1 MTVRAGGEAGGHCE
15 ERGGR
20 RRRRARPVHDRQVA
34 HQRRVE
40 GDGAG
45 PLCGGQHGD
54 RLGHHRR
61 PGTGQHQREDRLP
74 LACLDRDKGTQ
85 PFPAEGGLEQP
96 APGAARRGHDQRD
109 VRQAP
114 RPQRAGRGGRARR
127 EYRNQ
132 LLPAERDGHQAV
144 GGTAGVRDAHLRGA
158 GPHLLGQFVG
168 IARRGDV
175 HRDRRVG
182 LPVGAEQRGQR
193 VGRQGGQRGQVK
205 TPSAQLVDLG
215 GDLAGRVDLAQH
227 RPGRADQRRP
237 GVRQLHSPAQPVE
250 QRAAELGLQ
259 LGDRLGQGGLGNV
272 HRLRGAGE
280 PGVLDHGEEQAQPP
294 DVERRHPVTGRCR
307 HVRTRPSCS

>member
-1 MTVRAGGEAGGHCE
+1 
-15 ERGGR
+15 
-20 RRRRARPVHDRQVA
+20 VHDHQVP
-34 HQRRVE
+34 HQRWVE

-45 PLCGGQHGD
+45 SLRGGQHGD

-61 PGTGQHQREDRLP
+61 PGAGQDEREDRLP
-74 LACLDRDKGTQ
+74 LARLDRDDGAQ
-85 PFPAEGGLEQP
+85 PFPAEGGLEQ
-96 APGAARRGHDQRD
+96 AAAGAARRGHDQRD

-114 RPQRAGRGGRARR
+114 RPQRAGRTGRTRR
-127 EYRNQ
+127 EHGNQ

-193 VGRQGGQRGQVK
+193 VGGQGGQRGQVK
-205 TPSAQLVDLG
+205 APSAQLVDLG
-215 GDLAGRVDLAQH
+215 GDLAGRVDFAQH
-227 RPGRADQRRP
+227 RPGRADKGRP
-237 GVRQLHSPAQPVE
+237 GVRQLHRPAKPVE

-272 HRLRGAGE
+272 HRVRGASE
-280 PGVLDHGEEQAQPP
+280 PVVLDHGEKQAQPP
-294 DVERRHPVTGRCR
+294 DVERRHPVPRRCR
-307 HVRTRPSCS
+307 HVRIQLSCS

>member
-1 MTVRAGGEAGGHCE
+1 M
-15 ERGGR
+15 
-20 RRRRARPVHDRQVA
+20 HDHQVP
-34 HQRRVE
+34 HQRWVE

-45 PLCGGQHGD
+45 SLRGGQHGD

-61 PGTGQHQREDRLP
+61 PGAGEDEREDRLP
-74 LACLDRDKGTQ
+74 LARLDRDKGTQ

-96 APGAARRGHDQRD
+96 APGTARRGHDQRD

-114 RPQRAGRGGRARR
+114 RSQRAGWGGRARR
-127 EYRNQ
+127 KDGDQ
-132 LLPAERDGHQAV
+132 LLPAERDGDQAV

-158 GPHLLGQFVG
+158 GPHLLGQVVG

-193 VGRQGGQRGQVK
+193 VGGQGGQRGQVK
-205 TPSAQLVDLG
+205 APPAQLVDLG

-237 GVRQLHSPAQPVE
+237 GVRQLHRPAKPVE

-259 LGDRLGQGGLGNV
+259 LGDRLGQGGLRNV
-272 HRLRGAGE
+272 HRVRGASE
-280 PGVLDHGEEQAQPP
+280 PGMLNHGEKQAQPA
-294 DVERRHPVTGRCR
+294 DVEGRHPVPGRGR
-307 HVRTRPSCS
+307 HVRIHPSCS